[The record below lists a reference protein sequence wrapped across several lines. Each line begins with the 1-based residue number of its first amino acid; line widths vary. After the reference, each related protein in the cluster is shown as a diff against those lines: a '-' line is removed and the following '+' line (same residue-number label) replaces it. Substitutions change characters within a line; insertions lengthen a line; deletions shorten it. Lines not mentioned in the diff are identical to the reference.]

1 MMPSYPSDVGPGDP
15 SAMTERSPA
24 MVVVL
29 GIVTCGIYTLIWYY
43 QTTEELRIATGDD
56 SIKPGLD
63 IVLTF
68 VTCGIWWVYTDYR
81 NAKKVYELSQRMGL
95 GRSDQA
101 MVVLLVDLFATVV
114 TPALLQAEYNEIAR
128 ASGGRRA

>member
-1 MMPSYPSDVGPGDP
+1 
-15 SAMTERSPA
+15 MTERNPA
-24 MVVVL
+24 MIVVL
-29 GIVTCGIYTLIWYY
+29 GILTCGIYTLVWYY

-63 IVLTF
+63 ILLTF

-81 NAKKVYELSQRMGL
+81 NAKKAFELSQQMGL

-101 MVVLLVDLFATVV
+101 VIVLVVDLFAAMI
-114 TPALLQAEYNEIAR
+114 TPALLQAEYNEIAK
-128 ASGGRRA
+128 AARR